1 MRAFTRTALLL
12 FAVLTIYPVEASPR
26 ILKFA
31 NGEIIVE
38 TGREFDLVVVNDS
51 SRGEQISKSWCKAGT
66 FESYFE
72 LLTDI
77 KAALDRRD
85 CAAVVKLVGYPLE
98 VNTKRRFSIKNPA
111 ALTQSYDLVFT
122 PNVITRVLEAEPA
135 AVFCQDG
142 MGMIGDGVI
151 WASSS
156 RKSAKVM
163 VVNP

>member
-1 MRAFTRTALLL
+1 MRAFTRTAFLLL
-12 FAVLTIYPVEASPR
+12 AVLTIYPVGASPR

-31 NGEIIVE
+31 DGEIIVE
-38 TGREFDLVVVNDS
+38 TGLEYDLVAVNDS
-51 SRGEQISKSWCKAGT
+51 RGELISKSWCKAGT

-72 LLTDI
+72 LFTDI

-85 CAAVVKLVGYPLE
+85 RAAIVKLVGYPLE

-151 WASSS
+151 WASAS
-156 RKSAKVM
+156 RKSSKVM